1 MTNIIHLNTIVH
13 QEQACAQHTT
23 AGLSCNGDC
32 SWLSNSRTSY
42 RILWAK
48 CMCKIT
54 GLEAHSASGTP
65 HRVAGKWKKTF
76 VKEHWSQE
84 TARDNSYCRWIVS
97 WVLPLGQ
104 EQRGHTAPWV
114 PLQRREGPCVG
125 LWGTFWH
132 PQSSPCHDRPWE
144 KFPVLSGE
152 HALIARRPGT
162 GDQKGQ
168 LWPWSDTCAW
178 HRVLQILNLL
188 RKSCQFSQLS
198 WSLLWFIKML
208 LQEQNY

>member
-1 MTNIIHLNTIVH
+1 METAVDFQILEPVIASYELN
-13 QEQACAQHTT
+13 ACVKSQ
-23 AGLSCNGDC
+23 
-32 SWLSNSRTSY
+32 
-42 RILWAK
+42 
-48 CMCKIT
+48 

-125 LWGTFWH
+125 LWG
-132 PQSSPCHDRPWE
+132 D
-144 KFPVLSGE
+144 
-152 HALIARRPGT
+152 
-162 GDQKGQ
+162 
-168 LWPWSDTCAW
+168 
-178 HRVLQILNLL
+178 LL
-188 RKSCQFSQLS
+188 AP
-198 WSLLWFIKML
+198 MV
-208 LQEQNY
+208 

>member
-1 MTNIIHLNTIVH
+1 MHLTLKKCLKAWKPSNLLLLPCWANWNHINQVSIMTNIIHLNTIVH
-13 QEQACAQHTT
+13 QEQACARHTT

-125 LWGTFWH
+125 LWG
-132 PQSSPCHDRPWE
+132 D
-144 KFPVLSGE
+144 
-152 HALIARRPGT
+152 
-162 GDQKGQ
+162 
-168 LWPWSDTCAW
+168 
-178 HRVLQILNLL
+178 LL
-188 RKSCQFSQLS
+188 AP
-198 WSLLWFIKML
+198 MV
-208 LQEQNY
+208 